1 VLRLGLG
8 AGAAG
13 LLAACSA
20 APSAVTPTVAP
31 TATPVARG
39 NGLAGLPSVQATVK
53 AGSIFGLTDSPM
65 ILALE
70 RGYFQQAGITLDLQ
84 QFDTIVNMIPLL
96 STGHGASSA
105 GFFNALARG
114 ITIKMVA
121 NQGVADGSHETPYY
135 GVAVAKSLLD
145 SGQVRRVADLRGRP
159 VNLLSIGSLAE
170 LNVDD
175 ALRTDGL
182 TLADVQVQQ
191 LSFPDSLAALR
202 GGSLAAS
209 FLIEPFITLG
219 RQQGVLDVLISS
231 EKVAPGRE
239 ITEVFYAAGFAQNRD
254 AANNF
259 MAAYLQGVRDYV
271 DTFFRNRGD
280 RSLAVSQ
287 MVQRLAVKDP
297 SLYDRMGMPA
307 VNPDGRINAADV
319 KAQQD
324 WYVGRGEVQ
333 QPIDVTQAVDNSF
346 ADFALSVLGSYSS

>member
-1 VLRLGLG
+1 VPLASPSAASAPAGQ
-8 AGAAG
+8 GAAALG
-13 LLAACSA
+13 RL
-20 APSAVTPTVAP
+20 TP
-31 TATPVARG
+31 
-39 NGLAGLPSVQATVK
+39 VQATVK

-70 RGYFQQAGITLDLQ
+70 RGYFQRVGITLDLQ

-96 STGHGASSA
+96 STGQLDVAFDGASSA

-121 NQGVADGSHETPYY
+121 NQGVAVGSHDPPYY
-135 GVAVAKSLLD
+135 GLAVAQSLLD
-145 SGQVRRVADLRGRP
+145 SGQVKRVADLRERP
-159 VNLLSIGSLAE
+159 VNVLSVGSLAE

-191 LSFPDSLAALR
+191 LAFPDSVAALR

-209 FLIEPFITLG
+209 FLIEPFLTLG
-219 RQQGVLDVLISS
+219 KQQGVLDVLVSS
-231 EKVAPGRE
+231 EKVSPGRE
-239 ITEVFYAAGFAQNRD
+239 ITEVFYAAQFAQKQGP
-254 AANNF
+254 ANNF
-259 MAAYLQGVRDYV
+259 IAAYLQGVRDYV
-271 DTFFRNRGD
+271 DTFFRGRGD

-287 MVQRLAVKDP
+287 LVQRLAVKDP
-297 SLYDRMGMPA
+297 ALYDRMGMPS

-319 KAQQD
+319 RTQQD

-333 QPIDVTQAVDNSF
+333 QAIDVDQAVDNSF
-346 ADFALSVLGSYSS
+346 ADFALSVLGPYAS